1 MVDILM
7 NTSMIDEA
15 WCFPI
20 LRRYI
25 KPNMKVCV
33 VALSFFDDTKTQAD
47 WNKQYQKGSGIWYRA
62 NHDVFFKYGI
72 KDEDISWIY
81 YFQDSKEAMKE
92 KIESADLV
100 LFTGGAPDLM
110 MKRIKE
116 KKLIKALQQFDAVSY
131 THLRAHE
138 T

>member
-47 WNKQYQKGSGIWYRA
+47 WNKQYQKGSGSGIAPITMSFLNTGSRMKI
-62 NHDVFFKYGI
+62 FLGSIIFK
-72 KDEDISWIY
+72 
-81 YFQDSKEAMKE
+81 
-92 KIESADLV
+92 
-100 LFTGGAPDLM
+100 TRR
-110 MKRIKE
+110 KR
-116 KKLIKALQQFDAVSY
+116 
-131 THLRAHE
+131 
-138 T
+138 

>member
-1 MVDILM
+1 MVNILM

-62 NHDVFFKYGI
+62 
-72 KDEDISWIY
+72 
-81 YFQDSKEAMKE
+81 
-92 KIESADLV
+92 
-100 LFTGGAPDLM
+100 
-110 MKRIKE
+110 
-116 KKLIKALQQFDAVSY
+116 
-131 THLRAHE
+131 
-138 T
+138 